1 LYVDDRDL
9 NTVCKHWTGVLNE
22 MPLVDYASNSAM
34 HKLLS
39 SPVSFSAYTESDSA
53 DSKPALDAGDELHIR
68 EESDSVSDDDSYER
82 KESSIPVMVPAATCS
97 NSPETVAAMCKLNT
111 RMSVASTPP
120 PTLPVEMWGEPD
132 PSTFRLRGSTY
143 NQDKVKIASAPS
155 MFKLL
160 AVDLLEVPDTTRNI
174 ASHPRN
180 RVFQALQR
188 GDDTWVFVVNIM
200 VPGPPYISYVAYF
213 EGNRVRI

>member
-1 LYVDDRDL
+1 MLHVVDVRDAV
-9 NTVCKHWTGVLNE
+9 NTERFVQVQ
-22 MPLVDYASNSAM
+22 
-34 HKLLS
+34 
-39 SPVSFSAYTESDSA
+39 F
-53 DSKPALDAGDELHIR
+53 DA
-68 EESDSVSDDDSYER
+68 
-82 KESSIPVMVPAATCS
+82 
-97 NSPETVAAMCKLNT
+97 SPETTNISAAGRALV
-111 RMSVASTPP
+111 SPAASESPTGSSFKCMHATHYKYPGSAVPSLATTPP
-120 PTLPVEMWGEPD
+120 PTLPVEMWSEPD

-143 NQDKVKIASAPS
+143 NQDKVKVASAPS

-200 VPGPPYISYVAYF
+200 VSVVFSGFTY
-213 EGNRVRI
+213 